1 MKDMGSLRIV
11 GASIVILFLVSL
23 AAIPLARA
31 DAAPDAGKYAL
42 LVGISDYSPTAG
54 YGDLA
59 YCHKDAL
66 DMYSLLVSRGWI
78 PSHIKVLLNESATC
92 ANIVAGIQWLTGNS
106 VRGTALFYYSGHGS
120 FFADKWSVFNNDEPN
135 DQCILPYDADV
146 GAYSNLIFDDQ
157 LKEYFSG
164 CKAAQTVMILD
175 CCYAAG
181 QIDECGMKGRLI
193 MAAAD
198 VHQMSYEGYSKH
210 IPIEN
215 GVYTHCILEAMAGA
229 GDLDGNGV
237 VSLEEAG
244 VYAAINLQDLTQNV
258 RAVMYDGI
266 AGATYL

>member
-1 MKDMGSLRIV
+1 MKGMKRFGLIGV
-11 GASIVILFLVSL
+11 SIVILCMVAL
-23 AAIPLARA
+23 AAVPLANAATIA
-31 DAAPDAGKYAL
+31 DGQKYAL

-66 DMYSLLVSRGWI
+66 DMYNLLVSKGWM
-78 PSHIKVLLNESATC
+78 PSRIKVLLNESATC
-92 ANIVAGIQWLTGNS
+92 ANIVAGIQWLTSNS

-120 FFADKWSVFNNDEPN
+120 FFADKWAVFDNDESN
-135 DQCILPYDADV
+135 DQCILPYDADI
-146 GAYSNLIFDDQ
+146 GSYTNLIFDDQ
-157 LKEYFSG
+157 LRDYFSG
-164 CKAAQTVMILD
+164 CKATQTVMILD

-215 GVYTHCILEAMAGA
+215 GVYTYCILEAMDGA

-244 VYAAINLQDLTQNV
+244 EYAAIALQDLTQNV

-266 AGATYL
+266 ADQTCL

>member
-1 MKDMGSLRIV
+1 MKKARLV
-11 GASIVILFLVSL
+11 GVSVVML
-23 AAIPLARA
+23 CMVSVAAIPLASGAVIA
-31 DAAPDAGKYAL
+31 DGQKYAL
-42 LVGISDYSPTAG
+42 LVGISDYGPTAG
-54 YGDLA
+54 YGDLS

-66 DMYSLLVSRGWI
+66 DMYNLLISKGWV
-78 PSHIKVLLNESATC
+78 PSHIKVLINESATY
-92 ANIVAGIQWLTGNS
+92 ASIVAGFEWLTSNS

-120 FFADKWSVFNNDEPN
+120 FFPDKWSVFDNDESN
-135 DQCILPYDADV
+135 DQCILPYDANV
-146 GAYSNLIFDDQ
+146 GLYSNLIFDDQ
-157 LKEYFSG
+157 LAGYFSG

-193 MAAAD
+193 MTAAD

-215 GVYTHCILEAMAGA
+215 GVYTYCILEAMAGA

-244 VYAAINLQDLTQNV
+244 AYAAINLQDLTQNV
-258 RAVMYDGI
+258 RAVVYDGI
-266 AGATYL
+266 AGETYL

>member
-1 MKDMGSLRIV
+1 MRGKKRLGII
-11 GASIVILFLVSL
+11 GISIVILCMVSL
-23 AAIPLARA
+23 AAIPLASA
-31 DAAPDAGKYAL
+31 DAIEDGQKWAL

-54 YGDLA
+54 YGDLS

-66 DMYSLLVSRGWI
+66 DMYNLLVSKGWI

-106 VRGTALFYYSGHGS
+106 VRGMALFYYSGHGS
-120 FFADKWSVFNNDEPN
+120 FFADKWSIFNNDESN
-135 DQCILPYDADV
+135 DQCLVPYDADISH
-146 GAYSNLIFDDQ
+146 YTNLIFDDQ
-157 LKEYFSG
+157 LKGYFSG

-210 IPIEN
+210 IPVEN

-244 VYAAINLQDLTQNV
+244 EYAAINLQDLTQNV
-258 RAVMYDGI
+258 RAVMYDGV
-266 AGATYL
+266 AGETYL